1 VTVVEII
8 AISSSVCGS
17 LGVSFPHLRCR
28 VSPEKYGTIPNEPKA
43 PPLGAPV
50 TTEWKATRA
59 CGILADMSWR
69 RMASRREAV
78 NQDGLGLSAT
88 TATYLHQHAGRT
100 FDNVDDLEAALRGER
115 YIADRGLATT
125 LYLTLRL
132 RKPLLLEGEAGVGKT
147 EIAKVLAAI
156 LDTPLIRLQCYEGLD
171 ASSAIYEWDYPR
183 QMLYLQ
189 TIEATGGTDRETA
202 RRDLFSEEFL
212 LKRPLLQAIDAAH
225 EKSPVLLIDEVDR
238 ADQELEAFLLELLSD
253 FQVTVPEL
261 GTIRAEHLPIVI
273 LTSNRTREIHDALKR
288 RCLYYWIDFPTF
300 QKEYR
305 ILSAKVPE
313 APQRL
318 ATQICGF
325 TQGLR
330 EVDLFKSPGMAE
342 TLDWAHALLSLGTT
356 ELTNDSVDD
365 TLGVILKYQEDVDRV
380 RGDVANALITRAAR
394 ATAD

>member
-1 VTVVEII
+1 MDV
-8 AISSSVCGS
+8 
-17 LGVSFPHLRCR
+17 LGTS
-28 VSPEKYGTIPNEPKA
+28 E
-43 PPLGAPV
+43 
-50 TTEWKATRA
+50 
-59 CGILADMSWR
+59 
-69 RMASRREAV
+69 
-78 NQDGLGLSAT
+78 QDGSSLNT
-88 TATYLHQHAGRT
+88 TQAYLNQHAGRV
-100 FDNVDDLEAALRGER
+100 FDTVEELEEGMRDER

-125 LYLTLRL
+125 LYLTLRM

-225 EKSPVLLIDEVDR
+225 DKSPVLLIDEVDR

-261 GTIRAEHLPIVI
+261 GTIRAEHAPIVI

-288 RCLYYWIDFPTF
+288 RCLYYWIDFPTYN
-300 QKEYR
+300 KEYR
-305 ILSAKVPE
+305 ILSAKVPD
-313 APQRL
+313 APEKLRV
-318 ATQICGF
+318 QICGF

-330 EVDLFKSPGMAE
+330 EVDLFKPPGMAE
-342 TLDWAHALLSLGTT
+342 TLDWAQALLSLGTT
-356 ELTNDSVDD
+356 ELNTESVDD
-365 TLGVILKYQEDVDRV
+365 TLGVFLKYQEDVDRV
-380 RGDVANALITRAAR
+380 RGDQAEQLIERAAR
-394 ATAD
+394 ATAQQ

>member
-1 VTVVEII
+1 VITPTQ
-8 AISSSVCGS
+8 A
-17 LGVSFPHLRCR
+17 
-28 VSPEKYGTIPNEPKA
+28 
-43 PPLGAPV
+43 
-50 TTEWKATRA
+50 
-59 CGILADMSWR
+59 
-69 RMASRREAV
+69 
-78 NQDGLGLSAT
+78 
-88 TATYLHQHAGRT
+88 HAGRIFET
-100 FDNVDDLEAALRGER
+100 VDELEAALREQK

-125 LYLTLRL
+125 LFLTLRL

-189 TIEATGGTDRETA
+189 TLEASGGIDREQA

-212 LKRPLLQAIDAAH
+212 LKRPLLQAIDASH
-225 EKSPVLLIDEVDR
+225 EKSPVLLIDEIDR

-261 GTIRAEHLPIVI
+261 GTIRAEHVPIVI

-288 RCLYYWIDFPTF
+288 RCLYYWIDFPSY
-300 QKEYR
+300 QKELR
-305 ILSAKVPE
+305 ILMAKVPE
-313 APQRL
+313 APERL
-318 ATQICGF
+318 ATQICAF

-356 ELTNDSVDD
+356 ELTREAVDD
-365 TLGVILKYQEDVDRV
+365 TLGVILKYQEDVERV
-380 RGDVANALITRAAR
+380 RGDVADALIARAAR